1 VRGFRITPKGSITR
15 IDPPEIGVESRR
27 SLAVLGWSLVP
38 WRLSH
43 PVAWLCC
50 SPNMVERSE
59 VSSAATVAWNSS
71 HARRDETSHSRG
83 HVLMQFTI
91 RRRSLGESEA
101 SDDSDESEPT
111 SYCPLSAYATLTM
124 LKMDAALFDRIRSFS
139 LWTMIEALGDA
150 LVLISQTTRLP
161 VETVYQLSVFLLCFQ
176 LILRDILEPFLCQ
189 LDRSSNP
196 VEMAM
201 ELALREPASLIIY
214 ILPLLTTL
222 FSFCISLTLLL
233 QWQPME
239 AVVLSGLV
247 SLLVVECLVPLSIA
261 FCTFLYVG
269 EFVSIESAALLL
281 AMVWVTCT
289 VCSRCIRVALY
300 PSLGHG

>member
-1 VRGFRITPKGSITR
+1 
-15 IDPPEIGVESRR
+15 
-27 SLAVLGWSLVP
+27 
-38 WRLSH
+38 
-43 PVAWLCC
+43 
-50 SPNMVERSE
+50 
-59 VSSAATVAWNSS
+59 
-71 HARRDETSHSRG
+71 
-83 HVLMQFTI
+83 MQFTI
-91 RRRSLGESEA
+91 RRRLLGETEA
-101 SDDSDESEPT
+101 NDDSVSNQSESMQ
-111 SYCPLSAYATLTM
+111 YRPLAAYATLTM
-124 LKMDAALFDRIRSFS
+124 LKMDANLFDSIRSIS

-150 LVLISQTTRLP
+150 LVMISQTTRLP
-161 VETVYQLSVFLLCFQ
+161 VETVYQLSVILLSFQ

-196 VEMAM
+196 VEMAV
-201 ELALREPASLIIY
+201 ELAQREPASLIIY
-214 ILPLLTTL
+214 VLPLLTTL

-269 EFVSIESAALLL
+269 DFVSIESAALLL

>member
-1 VRGFRITPKGSITR
+1 MQ
-15 IDPPEIGVESRR
+15 
-27 SLAVLGWSLVP
+27 
-38 WRLSH
+38 LS
-43 PVAWLCC
+43 
-50 SPNMVERSE
+50 
-59 VSSAATVAWNSS
+59 
-71 HARRDETSHSRG
+71 
-83 HVLMQFTI
+83 I
-91 RRRSLGESEA
+91 RRRSLGESE
-101 SDDSDESEPT
+101 DNEDSSPRESLQFR
-111 SYCPLSAYATLTM
+111 PLSAYTTLTM
-124 LKMDAALFDRIRSFS
+124 LKIDANVFDWIRSFS
-139 LWTMIEALGDA
+139 LWTLIEALGDA
-150 LVLISQTTRLP
+150 LVMISQTTSMP
-161 VETVYQLSVFLLCFQ
+161 VETVYQLSVILLSFQ

-201 ELALREPASLIIY
+201 ELAQREPASLIIY
-214 ILPLLTTL
+214 VLPLLTTL

-239 AVVLSGLV
+239 AVVVSGLV

-261 FCTFLYVG
+261 LCTFLYVG
-269 EFVSIESAALLL
+269 DFVSIESAALLL